1 MVIHTSGVC
10 GMVAPEEKVAI
21 PFNDDVLEVGR
32 DRIVGILAE
41 VILKNVNSISSGV
54 KRFTD
59 VDGSIL
65 KADEVEYVTNSRRKM
80 LEGIRRDD
88 YIAVNGGGEP

>member
-21 PFNDDVLEVGR
+21 PFNNDVVEVGR
-32 DRIVGILAE
+32 DRIVGILTE
-41 VILKNVNSISSGV
+41 VISKNVNSISSGV
-54 KRFTD
+54 KRSTD

-65 KADEVEYVTNSRRKM
+65 KADEVEDVTNSRREM
-80 LEGIRRDD
+80 LESIRRDD
-88 YIAVNGGGEP
+88 YIAINGGGEP

>member
-21 PFNDDVLEVGR
+21 PFNNYVLEVGR
-32 DRIVGILAE
+32 DRIVGILTE
-41 VILKNVNSISSGV
+41 VISKNVNSISSGV

-65 KADEVEYVTNSRRKM
+65 KADKVEDVANSRREM
-80 LEGIRRDD
+80 LESIRRDD
-88 YIAVNGGGEP
+88 YIAVNGGG

>member
-10 GMVAPEEKVAI
+10 GMVALEEQVAI
-21 PFNDDVLEVGR
+21 PFNNDVLEVGR
-32 DRIVGILAE
+32 DRIVGILTK
-41 VILKNVNSISSGV
+41 VIPKNVNSISSGV

-65 KADEVEYVTNSRRKM
+65 EADEVKDVTNSRREV
-80 LEGIRRDD
+80 LESIRRDD
-88 YIAVNGGGEP
+88 YIAVNGGG